1 MMRQYQQG
9 VATLLITAILLSVAL
24 VVTLGSYKTLFYQI
38 KRAQNEVKSRQE
50 HWLAEGGLEC
60 LFTYVKEDV
69 SRIAFVTP
77 DDHTK
82 LDSICK
88 NSLKL
93 KSIHVSDLGGSAYRI
108 HSKTQNE
115 WSNLEK
121 IFSKSTNGGKGAI
134 QTTSRLTTFGELN
147 VKPDAKG
154 GPNEAGKYEC
164 VSITYK
170 YSYTIK
176 APSSES
182 KYITQGIDAN
192 ALYAGSPA
200 GDCTLN
206 TKTSVTVEKGT
217 SITKTDKPETS
228 NSSLKDDFVYDS
240 DADPF
245 NSFFGYKKTPENIA
259 KVKSSFPEA
268 GRINITNAKNCKTVI
283 ENAFKDVDKVWLTG
297 DCVIE
302 GTLSLPSKDSSGND
316 KNYTLVIQDGMFAN
330 FGSTVFQGSIFHL
343 VDNSKDKF
351 NSENI
356 NNYWDSLFYNEVVQG
371 DHTSKVATTL
381 QLAEQYITSGET
393 VYVDA
398 GSFYAV
404 GGYGFDSDGLGVS
417 IAGSM
422 SLTFDSRKRPTSIS
436 NNIQWQEG
444 SWNAQ

>member
-9 VATLLITAILLSVAL
+9 VATLLITSILLSVAL
-24 VVTLGSYKTLFYQI
+24 VITLGSYKTLFYQI
-38 KRAQNEVKSRQE
+38 KRAQNEVKSRQD

-69 SRIAFVTP
+69 SRIASVIP
-77 DDHTK
+77 DDHTE
-82 LDSICK
+82 LDAICK

-93 KSIHVSDLGGSAYRI
+93 KKLYVSDLGGSAYRI
-108 HSKTQNE
+108 HAKTQND

-121 IFSKSTNGGKGAI
+121 IFSRSTSTGKGAI
-134 QTTSRLTTFGELN
+134 QTTSRLTTFGQLN
-147 VKPDAKG
+147 VKPDANG
-154 GPNEAGKYEC
+154 APNADGKYEC

-182 KYITQGIDAN
+182 KYITQGIDEN

-200 GDCTLN
+200 GDCTSSTTTN
-206 TKTSVTVEKGT
+206 VTVEKGT

-228 NSSLKDDFVYDS
+228 NSSLKDDFVYNS

-268 GRINITNAKNCKTVI
+268 GRINITDAKDCKKVI
-283 ENAFKDVDKVWLTG
+283 EDAFKNVDQVWITG
-297 DCVIE
+297 NCAINGNLVIQGSHE
-302 GTLSLPSKDSSGND
+302 K
-316 KNYTLVIQDGMFAN
+316 YTLVIQDGIFINTGATT
-330 FGSTVFQGSIFHL
+330 FGGTLFHL
-343 VDNSKDKF
+343 VDKTKPQF
-351 NSENI
+351 IPENLK
-356 NNYWDSLFYNEVVQG
+356 NYWDSLFA
-371 DHTSKVATTL
+371 TSDGAPTDFTIGK
-381 QLAEQYITSGET
+381 QYTDLNQT

-422 SLTFDSRKRPTSIS
+422 NLTFDSRKRPTSIS

>member
-9 VATLLITAILLSVAL
+9 VATLLITSILLSVAL
-24 VVTLGSYKTLFYQI
+24 VITLGSYKTLFYQI
-38 KRAQNEVKSRQE
+38 KRAQNEVKSRQD

-69 SRIAFVTP
+69 SRIVSVIP
-77 DDHTK
+77 DDHTE
-82 LDSICK
+82 LDGICK

-93 KSIHVSDLGGSAYRI
+93 KKLYVSDLSSSTYRI
-108 HSKTQNE
+108 HAKTQND

-121 IFSKSTNGGKGAI
+121 IFSKSTSKGKGAI
-134 QTTSRLTTFGELN
+134 QTTSRLTTFGQLN
-147 VKPDAKG
+147 VKPDANG

-182 KYITQGIDAN
+182 KYITQRIDEN

-200 GDCTLN
+200 GDCTSN
-206 TKTSVTVEKGT
+206 TTTNATVEKET

-228 NSSLKDDFVYDS
+228 DSRLKDDFVYNS

-283 ENAFKDVDKVWLTG
+283 ENAFKYVDKVWLTG

-302 GTLSLPSKDSSGND
+302 GALSLPSKDSSGND

-343 VDNSKDKF
+343 VDKSKEKF

-356 NNYWDSLFYNEVVQG
+356 NNYWDSLFYNKVVQG
-371 DHTSKVATTL
+371 EHTSKVATTL
-381 QLAEQYITSGET
+381 QSAEQYITSGET

>member
-9 VATLLITAILLSVAL
+9 VATLLITSILLSVAL
-24 VVTLGSYKTLFYQI
+24 VITLGSYKTLFYQI

-69 SRIAFVTP
+69 SRIASVIP
-77 DDHTK
+77 DDHTE
-82 LDSICK
+82 LDGICK

-93 KSIHVSDLGGSAYRI
+93 KRLYVSDLGSSAYRI
-108 HSKTQNE
+108 HAKTQND

-121 IFSKSTNGGKGAI
+121 TFSRSTSTGKGAI
-134 QTTSRLTTFGELN
+134 QTTSRLTTFGHLN
-147 VKPDAKG
+147 VKPDANG
-154 GPNEAGKYEC
+154 GPNEAGEYEC

-170 YSYTIK
+170 YSYSIK

-182 KYITQGIDAN
+182 KYITQGIDEN

-200 GDCTLN
+200 GDCTSN
-206 TKTSVTVEKGT
+206 TTTNVTVKKGT

-228 NSSLKDDFVYDS
+228 NSSLKDDFVYNS

-259 KVKSSFPEA
+259 KVKASFPEA
-268 GRINITNAKNCKTVI
+268 GRVNITDGKDCKTVI
-283 ENAFKDVDKVWLTG
+283 ENAFKEVDKVWITG

-302 GTLSLPSKDSSGND
+302 GELSLPSTDSSGND
-316 KNYTLVIQDGMFAN
+316 KSYTLVVQDGMFAN

-343 VDNSKDKF
+343 VDKGKEKF

-356 NNYWDSLFYNEVVQG
+356 NNYWDSLFYNKVTQG
-371 DHTSKVATTL
+371 DHTAKVPTTL
-381 QLAEQYITSGET
+381 QAAEQYITSGET

-422 SLTFDSRKRPTSIS
+422 NLTFDSRKRPTSIS

-444 SWNAQ
+444 SWNAN